1 MDPCPDDVK
10 KRGEILNC
18 NGFSGFQAPDG
29 GGKDCFVVCF
39 FDDESLIANLEAI
52 KKETQCASLCDDVYI
67 GRDYLRVHWRDY
79 SRISVVL
86 NALLKRGHSFQATTK
101 GLPFFNAEAGGDTE
115 FSRAVLERKA
125 MAHVK
130 EFLGLRLI
138 SMIDDAYC
146 EEWNYASEE
155 GKAFARELR
164 TNPLIARRYND
175 RRTNFYEWSIFA
187 SYDKETLCSL

>member
-1 MDPCPDDVK
+1 MDHCPDDVK
-10 KRGEILNC
+10 KRGEILHS

-39 FDDESLIANLEAI
+39 FDDESLIANLDEI
-52 KKETQCASLCDDVYI
+52 KKETQCVSLCDDSYI

-86 NALLKRGHSFQATTK
+86 NSLLKRGYSFQAATK
-101 GLPFFNAEAGGDTE
+101 GLPFFDVDEE
-115 FSRAVLERKA
+115 FSLAALERKA
-125 MAHVK
+125 IAHVK

-164 TNPLIARRYND
+164 ANPLITHRYDD